1 MPAKKRANIG
11 DNLLIS
17 KNPGIIIIFTTKKK
31 KDMQDIL
38 LWLDSV
44 SPWIQ
49 IISLVS
55 GIVYMVMQIF
65 QHKWMWYLCL
75 VTATAALLVAL
86 SNRSEGEWAPLW
98 AQVLMNAYF
107 DLTALIGIVRWK
119 RLNEHSEGKMHIVPL
134 KRPEVVRASIFGVVL
149 AAALVTVL
157 HFTNDPAPLPD
168 GLSLT
173 LSVIAA
179 WFLMKSH
186 VEQYYLWITAD
197 LIVIV
202 LYAGQGA
209 WWMVALYVCYIVS
222 SVIGIRHWRK
232 NGVVIEHK

>member
-17 KNPGIIIIFTTKKK
+17 KNPGIFIIFTTKN
-31 KDMQDIL
+31 DFAMQDTL
-38 LWLDSV
+38 LWLYSV
-44 SPWIQ
+44 SSWIQ
-49 IISLVS
+49 ILSLVS

-86 SNRSEGEWAPLW
+86 SNRADGVWAPLW
-98 AQVLMNAYF
+98 AQVLMNLYF

-119 RLNEHSEGKMHIVPL
+119 RLDAHSEGKMHIVPL
-134 KRPEVVRASIFGVVL
+134 HRPEVVRASVFGVVL
-149 AAALVTVL
+149 AAVLVTVL

-186 VEQYYLWITAD
+186 VEQYYLWIAAD

-209 WWMVALYVCYIVS
+209 WWMVVLYVCYILS

-232 NGVVIEHK
+232 NAVVVDQK